1 MRLPMVR
8 TRHTRV
14 TGAQE
19 DIQEVQ
25 GVQGVTQEVPDTAT
39 PAMDLLRGRQEG
51 QGAILAPTA
60 PLTPAVDLLQ
70 VVPRPP

>member
-14 TGAQE
+14 TGVQE
-19 DIQEVQ
+19 DIQE
-25 GVQGVTQEVPDTAT
+25 VQGVTQEVPDTAT

-51 QGAILAPTA
+51 PGAILAPTA

>member
-14 TGAQE
+14 TGVQE
-19 DIQEVQ
+19 DIQE
-25 GVQGVTQEVPDTAT
+25 VQGVTQEVPDTAT
-39 PAMDLLRGRQEG
+39 PAMDLLRGRQEGQEG